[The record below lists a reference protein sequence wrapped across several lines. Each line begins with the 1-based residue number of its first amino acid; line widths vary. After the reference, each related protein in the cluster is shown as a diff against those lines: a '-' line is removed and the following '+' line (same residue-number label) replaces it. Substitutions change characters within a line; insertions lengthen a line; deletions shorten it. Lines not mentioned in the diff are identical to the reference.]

1 MNAAA
6 GTFDKDDTS
15 QHKRDFAAGKD
26 SFSVDLTRLSTL
38 TSFRHPKPAGYH
50 TLGQF
55 LLPPVPGHRPD
66 QHNAAKSRAHG
77 RRPSP
82 KIRLAIMNPDEKH
95 RDSLT
100 LRQVVASVLA
110 ASFGVQSERNRQR
123 DFSHGRP
130 GQYILVGLVL
140 TLIFV
145 LGLWGLVRLVL
156 SLSTS

>member
-1 MNAAA
+1 
-6 GTFDKDDTS
+6 
-15 QHKRDFAAGKD
+15 
-26 SFSVDLTRLSTL
+26 
-38 TSFRHPKPAGYH
+38 
-50 TLGQF
+50 
-55 LLPPVPGHRPD
+55 
-66 QHNAAKSRAHG
+66 
-77 RRPSP
+77 
-82 KIRLAIMNPDEKH
+82 MNPDEKH
-95 RDSLT
+95 RCSLT